1 MLIYLSIFLI
11 PLLYYI
17 VGRSNPKAASSPKVC
32 GFMFLILALFV
43 GMGDM
48 QGGYDRYIYGQYFD
62 GMADDIRHGWI
73 WQTYGSEYGYT
84 LFNWIIAHFTQNRY
98 IYILT
103 ATLTMYFLYFRAFKT
118 YLDDYPLA
126 MIVFMGLLYYFTMT
140 YMRQTLAVGF
150 AWQACR
156 YAYERRPVPFF
167 LWMLVAFSFH
177 NSAIIFAIMYFVP
190 VKKFSNKTVLWLM
203 FIMFLI
209 GFTPIAS
216 WAMGTFGD
224 VTETSYRT
232 DIYAEDATG
241 YNFGYLLVA
250 VFFAWIM
257 TKYSYLVKNTRKDV
271 FFYNMGLMYCAVL
284 LSLIRSGNTGRLG
297 WFYMF
302 GLIYTL
308 SSIARSSDVR
318 IHLRTFVI
326 ALSFIMFFRITY
338 QWDFNLSPYKTF
350 LTDGYPCGI
359 REIYE
364 TYEYD
369 DSYTFDKLYRPVF
382 DFSSSLDFRFVVP
395 TNM

>member
-1 MLIYLSIFLI
+1 MLLYLSIFLI
-11 PLLYYI
+11 PLLYYF
-17 VGRSNPKAASSPKVC
+17 VGRNNPQVAASPRVC
-32 GFMFLILALFV
+32 GALFLILALFV

-48 QGGYDRYIYGQYFD
+48 QGGYDRYLYGQYFD
-62 GMADDIRHGWI
+62 GLADDIRHGWI

-84 LFNWIIAHFTQNRY
+84 FFNWLIAHFTQNRY
-98 IYILT
+98 IYILV

-167 LWMLVAFSFH
+167 LWLLVAFSFH
-177 NSAIIFAIMYFVP
+177 NSAVIFAIMYFVP
-190 VKKFSNKTVLWLM
+190 IKKFSNRTVMWLM
-203 FIMFLI
+203 LIMFII

-216 WAMGTFGD
+216 WAMSTFGD
-224 VTETSYRT
+224 VTETSLRT
-232 DIYAEDATG
+232 DAYAEDATG

-250 VFFAWIM
+250 VFFAWLM
-257 TKYSYLVKNTRKDV
+257 TKYSYLIKNTRKDI

-297 WFYMF
+297 WYYMF

-308 SSIARSSDVR
+308 SVIARRSSVR
-318 IHLRTFVI
+318 NHTRTLVI
-326 ALSFIMFFRITY
+326 VLSFIMFFRITS
-338 QWDFNLSPYKTF
+338 QWNFNLSPYKTF

-359 REIYE
+359 KEIYE

-369 DSYTFDKLYRPVF
+369 ENYTMDKLYRPAF
-382 DFSSSLDFRFVVP
+382 DFCPNLDLRFESR
-395 TNM
+395 TDM

>member
-1 MLIYLSIFLI
+1 
-11 PLLYYI
+11 
-17 VGRSNPKAASSPKVC
+17 
-32 GFMFLILALFV
+32 
-43 GMGDM
+43 
-48 QGGYDRYIYGQYFD
+48 
-62 GMADDIRHGWI
+62 
-73 WQTYGSEYGYT
+73 
-84 LFNWIIAHFTQNRY
+84 
-98 IYILT
+98 
-103 ATLTMYFLYFRAFKT
+103 
-118 YLDDYPLA
+118 
-126 MIVFMGLLYYFTMT
+126 
-140 YMRQTLAVGF
+140 
-150 AWQACR
+150 
-156 YAYERRPVPFF
+156 
-167 LWMLVAFSFH
+167 
-177 NSAIIFAIMYFVP
+177 MYFVP